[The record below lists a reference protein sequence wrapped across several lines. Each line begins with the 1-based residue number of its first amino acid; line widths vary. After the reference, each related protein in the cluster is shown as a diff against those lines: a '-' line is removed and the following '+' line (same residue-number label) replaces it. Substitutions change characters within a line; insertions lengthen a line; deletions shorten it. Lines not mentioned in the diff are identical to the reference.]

1 MSGRIPLDYKC
12 IYKDRI
18 SGNTVGKADSNF
30 HAVIWRPVGGVTDEQ
45 IQLLNRQF
53 RKDLGEGQQ
62 RIAERGSFSIEGKD
76 MARHVHIALILFLY
90 KSSSNPT

>member
-30 HAVIWRPVGGVTDEQ
+30 HAVIWRPVGGVTNEQ
-45 IQLLNRQF
+45 IQLLYQQF
-53 RKDLGEGQQ
+53 RKDLGEGHQELQ
-62 RIAERGSFSIEGKD
+62 NAVLLASKEKIWTD
-76 MARHVHIALILFLY
+76 TYILH
-90 KSSSNPT
+90 